1 VLLFAP
7 NRRHPEHELAAP
19 VRSLELRARP
29 RPARRAARRDLFEG
43 APWLLLSGV
52 ADAVML
58 WLAVSAAMAVTVTP
72 VAGGAQ
78 RALLL
83 AVVAGIV
90 VRLASAGMY
99 GGRPGRMAFLDTTK
113 QCLVSAGQ
121 VTLVVLAVTALT
133 HQPDGF
139 ADLLAL
145 TGAFGAAAVA
155 AARLGLG
162 VARRRARVHG
172 VSGKRA
178 VIVGA
183 GYIGAQLERRLLER
197 PSLGLR
203 PVGFVDGDPAPA
215 FLHGD
220 AGHGPVLGAPDD
232 LEAIVTETGAQH
244 VIIAFSSAPDSTIGP
259 LVRRCEQL
267 GLEVSVVPRLFENV
281 NDRQWVEHVGGM
293 PLCGLRTENPRSW
306 KYSVKHGLDR
316 LVAGGA
322 LIVAAPLFAGVA
334 LAVRLSSPGPI
345 FFRQRRVGRDG
356 QNFDILKFR
365 SMRVAPHTPD
375 AELAGRLVAAGA
387 APGGVEGFDRRTR
400 VGTFIRR
407 TSLDE
412 IPQLLNIVRGHM
424 SLVGPRPERPEFVEL
439 FGPNV
444 QRYGDRHRVKSGLTG
459 WAQVHGLRG
468 QTSLAER
475 VEWDNWYIQ
484 NWSLW
489 LDLKIVLMTP
499 LEVLRSSAE
508 GNADGAPAAAVA
520 SPTEPLSAVEV
531 ESAAA

>member
-1 VLLFAP
+1 MRAVEPRLRVVTG
-7 NRRHPEHELAAP
+7 RRIT
-19 VRSLELRARP
+19 
-29 RPARRAARRDLFEG
+29 RRDLFEG
-43 APWLLLSGV
+43 APWLMLSGLT
-52 ADAVML
+52 DAVML
-58 WLAVSAAMAVTVTP
+58 WLAVGAGLAVTHTTLHGDQQTV
-72 VAGGAQ
+72 
-78 RALLL
+78 LLL
-83 AVVAGIV
+83 LVLAGIV
-90 VRLASAGMY
+90 ARLASAGMY

-113 QCLVSAGQ
+113 QCSVAAGQ
-121 VTLVVLAVTALT
+121 ATLVGLAFAALT

-139 ADLLAL
+139 PDLLAA
-145 TGAFGAAAVA
+145 TGAFAAGAIA

-162 VARRRARVHG
+162 VARRRARVQG
-172 VSGKRA
+172 LSGKRA
-178 VIVGA
+178 LIVGA
-183 GYIGAQLERRLLER
+183 GYIGAQLERRLLEK

-215 FLHGD
+215 FLDGD
-220 AGHGPVLGAPDD
+220 GGHGPVLGAPEE
-232 LEAIVTETGAQH
+232 LEAIVAETGAQH
-244 VIIAFSSAPDSTIGP
+244 IIIAFSSAPDSTVLP
-259 LVRRCEQL
+259 LVRRCERL
-267 GLEVSVVPRLFENV
+267 NLEVSVVPRLFENV
-281 NDRQWVEHVGGM
+281 NDRQWVETIGGM

-306 KYSVKHGLDR
+306 KYAVKHGMDR
-316 LVAGGA
+316 VVAAIALVAA
-322 LIVAAPLFAGVA
+322 SPLFAAVA

-356 QNFDILKFR
+356 QDFDILKFR
-365 SMRVAPHTPD
+365 SMRVAPHVPD

-387 APGGVEGFDRRTR
+387 APGGVEGFDRRTK

-412 IPQLLNIVRGHM
+412 IPQLLNIARGHM

-489 LDLKIVLMTP
+489 LDLKIILMTP

-508 GNADGAPAAAVA
+508 GNADGAPAAAAPAPVKPA
-520 SPTEPLSAVEV
+520 EAPSVV